1 MNMKEP
7 VVPITTQTLV
17 GDAAKAKAEGCRFVT
32 LSCLEVD
39 ENNLEILY
47 HFDRNL
53 HLKHLRL
60 RAPKGS
66 SVPSISPVYFAAALV
81 ENEIQDLFGIRF
93 EGLVIDYHGT
103 FYLEEEAKKTPFCR
117 LSIQSRES
125 RTDVAEPVLEGE
137 GGSC

>member
-1 MNMKEP
+1 MKEP
-7 VVPITTQTLV
+7 VIPVTIQTLV
-17 GDAAKAKAEGCRFVT
+17 GDAAKAKAEGCRLVT

-53 HLKHLRL
+53 RLKHLRL
-60 RAPKGS
+60 RAPKAS
-66 SVPSISPVYFAAALV
+66 TVPSISPVYFAAALV

-93 EGLVIDYHGT
+93 EGLAIDYHGT

-117 LSIQSRES
+117 ISIQSRE
-125 RTDVAEPVLEGE
+125 RQGPAGGPAPEVEGV
-137 GGSC
+137 

>member
-1 MNMKEP
+1 MNEP
-7 VVPITTQTLV
+7 VVPVTVQTLV
-17 GDAAKAKAEGCRFVT
+17 GDVARAKAEGCRFVT

-39 ENNLEILY
+39 EGNLEILY

-93 EGLVIDYHGT
+93 EGLAIDYQGT

-117 LSIQSRES
+117 LSIQSRD
-125 RTDVAEPVLEGE
+125 RQADVAEQGPEVE
-137 GGSC
+137 GG

>member
-1 MNMKEP
+1 MKDP
-7 VVPITTQTLV
+7 VIPVTIQTLV

-53 HLKHLRL
+53 RLKHLRL
-60 RAPKGS
+60 RASKGS
-66 SVPSISPVYFAAALV
+66 TVPSISPVYFAATLV

-93 EGLVIDYHGT
+93 EGLAIDYQGT

-117 LSIQSRES
+117 FSIQSRES
-125 RTDVAEPVLEGE
+125 QGLAGGQAPEVEGV
-137 GGSC
+137 

>member
-1 MNMKEP
+1 MNESVIP
-7 VVPITTQTLV
+7 VTIQTLV
-17 GDAAKAKAEGCRFVT
+17 EAAAKAKAEGCRLVT

-53 HLKHLRL
+53 RLKHLRL

-66 SVPSISPVYFAAALV
+66 TVPSISPVYFAAVLV

-93 EGLVIDYHGT
+93 EGLAIDYQGT
-103 FYLEEEAKKTPFCR
+103 FYLEEDAKKTPFCR
-117 LSIQSRES
+117 FSIQSRE
-125 RTDVAEPVLEGE
+125 RQAPMGEPAPEVEGV
-137 GGSC
+137 

>member
-1 MNMKEP
+1 MNDP
-7 VVPITTQTLV
+7 VIPVTIQTLV

-53 HLKHLRL
+53 RLKHLRL

-66 SVPSISPVYFAAALV
+66 TVPSIAPVYFAAVLV

-93 EGLVIDYHGT
+93 EGLAIDYQGA

-117 LSIQSRES
+117 FSIQSRE
-125 RTDVAEPVLEGE
+125 RQGPMGEPAPEVEGM
-137 GGSC
+137 

>member
-1 MNMKEP
+1 MKEP
-7 VVPITTQTLV
+7 VIPVTIQTLV

-32 LSCLEVD
+32 LSCLDVD

-53 HLKHLRL
+53 RLKHLRL

-66 SVPSISPVYFAAALV
+66 SVPSISPVYFAATLV

-93 EGLVIDYHGT
+93 EGLAIDYQGT
-103 FYLEEEAKKTPFCR
+103 FYLEEDAQKRPFCR
-117 LSIQSRES
+117 LSIQSRE
-125 RTDVAEPVLEGE
+125 RQAPVGEPAPEVEGV
-137 GGSC
+137 